1 MKKVTLQ
8 NYWEDKYYPKVVNAL
23 ENILIHSREVRPIDV
38 FLNMGMVERKNI
50 DKWEKGQVPYL
61 DNGAARQLV

>member
-1 MKKVTLQ
+1 
-8 NYWEDKYYPKVVNAL
+8 VVNAL